1 MIKVHHLNNSRSQR
15 ILWFLE
21 ELGCD
26 YEIIKYER
34 DLETSL
40 APDILKEVHPLGK
53 SPVIEDGDVKIAE
66 SGAAIE
72 YLAHTYGN
80 GEFSL
85 AHDDDDY
92 WTYNE
97 WLHYA
102 EGSLMLPLLL
112 RLYTTRLGEAAEPL
126 TPRIQGEIINHFS
139 YTAKGLGE
147 KEYFAGG
154 KLTGADAQMLFPLEA
169 MHAQGGL
176 AHFPNLAAYV
186 DRMHAR
192 PAYQRALERGGEYA
206 MGPKPKA

>member
-21 ELGCD
+21 ELGCE
-26 YEIIKYER
+26 YEIVHYTR
-34 DLETSL
+34 DLETNL
-40 APDILKEVHPLGK
+40 APDSLKEVHPLGK

-66 SGAAIE
+66 SGAATE
-72 YLAHTYGN
+72 YLARTYGN

-85 AHDDDDY
+85 TPYDADY
-92 WTYNE
+92 NTYVE

-112 RLYTTRLGEAAEPL
+112 RLYMSRLGDAAAPL
-126 TPRIQGEIINHFS
+126 APRIQSEIVNHFT
-139 YTAKGLGE
+139 YTAQRLGE
-147 KEYFAGG
+147 KEFFAGG
-154 KLTGADAQMLFPLEA
+154 KLTGADIQMVFPLEA

-176 AHFPNLAAYV
+176 AHWPNLAAYV

-192 PAYQRALERGGEYA
+192 PAYQRALEQGGEYS
-206 MGPKPKA
+206 MGPKKD

>member
-21 ELGCD
+21 ELGCE

-34 DLETSL
+34 DLETNL
-40 APDILKEVHPLGK
+40 APESLKEVHPLGK

-72 YLAHTYGN
+72 YLARTYGN

-85 AHDDDDY
+85 EPGDPDY
-92 WTYNE
+92 WTYLE

-112 RLYTTRLGEAAEPL
+112 RLYTSRLGDAAEPL
-126 TPRIQGEIINHFS
+126 APRIQSEIVNHLT
-139 YTAKGLGE
+139 YTAKGLAD
-147 KEYFAGG
+147 KEFFAGG
-154 KLTGADAQMLFPLEA
+154 KVTGADALMLFPLEA

-176 AHFPNLAAYV
+176 AQLPNLAAYV
-186 DRMHAR
+186 ERIQAR
-192 PAYQRALERGGEYA
+192 PAYQRALEKGGEYA
-206 MGPKPKA
+206 MGPKK